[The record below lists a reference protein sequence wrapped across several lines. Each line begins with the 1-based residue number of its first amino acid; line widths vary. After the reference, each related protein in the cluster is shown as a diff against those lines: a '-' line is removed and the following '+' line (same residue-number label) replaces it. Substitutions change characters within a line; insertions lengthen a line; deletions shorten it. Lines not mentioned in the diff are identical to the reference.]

1 MLISKLL
8 SRSTPGFWSK
18 MFSQDRGTILRQMGT
33 GKAGKRHELVGC
45 VEACWF
51 RQVAFHCR
59 SQNDKVFIKRAGCEQ
74 QELKLQVTF
83 MRFLCLCVCVG
94 GGVIGYAFSF
104 STSSDYAEM
113 FSPTANCVQWL
124 PPADEYPLPPLPPN
138 PQCQVLWFG
147 SNN

>member
-1 MLISKLL
+1 MRLDLLISKLL

-51 RQVAFHCR
+51 RKVAFHCR
-59 SQNDKVFIKRAGCEQ
+59 SQNDKVFIKRADCEQ

-94 GGVIGYAFSF
+94 GG
-104 STSSDYAEM
+104 
-113 FSPTANCVQWL
+113 
-124 PPADEYPLPPLPPN
+124 
-138 PQCQVLWFG
+138 
-147 SNN
+147 